1 MSKINSSLILL
12 FISSFFV
19 YINSKRC
26 KRCQECSKFNNDFF
40 QDLSNDSPLGFKTDN
55 KYYHLENKNINIK
68 RNKLRLSMN
77 FTGINNRTLEPKF
90 SVNYTV
96 KFYNKEDVGIDEFQA
111 EYIEIKPLYSY
122 SILRDKPEP
131 YIEWDVDIQENGEK
145 EQIAQII
152 ALATSTDNI
161 KETFAYNSFRFTYT
175 KSDKENKDRILEFW
189 VIYFCFIGIIVIT
202 FIGIFVYIYST
213 LEIGRNTL
221 MINNISTANL
231 DQSEAEA
238 GEDVPRTTV

>member
-19 YINSKRC
+19 CINSKRC

-55 KYYHLENKNINIK
+55 KYYNLENKNINIK

-96 KFYNKEDVGIDEFQA
+96 KFYNKEDVGIDELQA

-238 GEDVPRTTV
+238 GEDVPRTTA